1 MTDPAAGRR
10 RTQLEQSVIECA
22 PSTSIGRATGEAEE
36 VLFVLEGNGDLAL
49 AGNRYGLEP
58 ESGAYLA
65 PGEEYELH
73 NPGPGPMRVVSVRI
87 DDPVVSGEGTAVERA
102 VVRRLADQEEQSAT
116 TSRTFRIVA
125 DPSTGLQSATH
136 FVGYVPTERAP
147 DHFHTYDEVI
157 YVLEGEGTLHAG
169 GDRTPVAAGS
179 FLELP
184 AADRALRGEHRRGRH
199 ATRRSVSAGR
209 LAGGRVLPRRHPGIP
224 GDAAGHDRV
233 TNVVKD
239 PRGGVRAPMKVRIS
253 LVAMALTALVAAGCG
268 SSKSS
273 STTSSASSASSTTAA
288 ASSGSSKSCTASIAI
303 EGPFT
308 GPVAQVGLEQL
319 HFAQLAVA
327 DDNAA
332 NHTNV
337 TLAQDDTQL
346 TPSLAVSKTQSII
359 ASNAVAAIGP
369 AGSQEVEA
377 VGPLFGKAGM
387 AFISGSATLPA
398 LATSGK
404 NPTFF
409 RVVPDDNVQGPQD
422 ANYIDQ
428 PPPPEGRADHRR
440 RRGLLAGSGQRDGS
454 DPEEGRDHGQSPD
467 AQRDRHRRDA
477 GERRSSRS

>member
-157 YVLEGEGTLHAG
+157 YVLEGEGDTARRRRPDPGRRRLVP
-169 GDRTPVAAGS
+169 RAAGR
-179 FLELP
+179 
-184 AADRALRGEHRRGRH
+184 DRALRWRTP
-199 ATRRSVSAGR
+199 ATDVMRLVAVFRPAGSP
-209 LAGGRVLPRRHPGIP
+209 AAAYYPDGTPGIP

-239 PRGGVRAPMKVRIS
+239 PK
-253 LVAMALTALVAAGCG
+253 
-268 SSKSS
+268 
-273 STTSSASSASSTTAA
+273 
-288 ASSGSSKSCTASIAI
+288 
-303 EGPFT
+303 
-308 GPVAQVGLEQL
+308 
-319 HFAQLAVA
+319 
-327 DDNAA
+327 
-332 NHTNV
+332 
-337 TLAQDDTQL
+337 
-346 TPSLAVSKTQSII
+346 
-359 ASNAVAAIGP
+359 
-369 AGSQEVEA
+369 
-377 VGPLFGKAGM
+377 
-387 AFISGSATLPA
+387 
-398 LATSGK
+398 
-404 NPTFF
+404 
-409 RVVPDDNVQGPQD
+409 
-422 ANYIDQ
+422 
-428 PPPPEGRADHRR
+428 
-440 RRGLLAGSGQRDGS
+440 
-454 DPEEGRDHGQSPD
+454 
-467 AQRDRHRRDA
+467 
-477 GERRSSRS
+477 RRSSSANEGTHQSRCHGPDRVGRGRLREQQKQQHHQ